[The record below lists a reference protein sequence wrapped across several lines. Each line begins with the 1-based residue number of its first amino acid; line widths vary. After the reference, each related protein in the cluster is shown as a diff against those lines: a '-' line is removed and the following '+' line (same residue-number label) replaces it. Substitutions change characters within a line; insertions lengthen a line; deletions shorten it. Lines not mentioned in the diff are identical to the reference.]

1 MTESPDPVALIT
13 GAASGFGR
21 DLALE
26 LSGRGFHVVATDI
39 NGSRL
44 ADLKA
49 LGIQTEVLDV
59 TKQADID
66 RVFSKVQKQ
75 LGRLDV
81 LVANAGF
88 GNFGSIEE
96 TSPEAVRRMFEVNL
110 FGVERCVRAALPI
123 MRSRANGRILIT
135 TSIVSH
141 VSLAGLGWY
150 AATKHAARAMANALR
165 NEVRWLGIRVSLIEP
180 GTSKTGFD
188 SVAFGA
194 LDDASAIGDYRRVM
208 TGFERRL
215 RLLYRLSPGTRK
227 TVRAM
232 VHASTAKQPRAVY
245 PASWDVRGL
254 KLFFYGLPRSWS
266 DSLILALAKT
276 PPKTKV

>member
-1 MTESPDPVALIT
+1 MTKSPDPVALIT

-26 LSGRGFHVVATDI
+26 LNGRGFLVIATDI
-39 NGSRL
+39 DGKRL
-44 ADLKA
+44 KELRPV
-49 LGIQTEVLDV
+49 GIQTEALDV
-59 TKQADID
+59 TDQSAID
-66 RVFSKVQKQ
+66 RVFSKLAKKH
-75 LGRLDV
+75 GRLDV

-96 TSPEAVRRMFEVNL
+96 TGVEAVRRMFEVNL
-110 FGVERCVRAALPI
+110 FGVERCIRAALPL
-123 MRSRANGRILIT
+123 MREQRSGRILVT

-188 SVAFGA
+188 SVAFRA
-194 LDDASAIGDYRRVM
+194 LAGTRAIADYGDVM

-215 RLLYRLSPGTRK
+215 RLLYRLSPGTKK

-232 VHASTAKQPRAVY
+232 VHAATARRPRAVY
-245 PASWDVRGL
+245 PASWDVRAL
-254 KLFFYGLPRSWS
+254 KLVFYGLPRTWS
-266 DSLILALAKT
+266 DALILALAKT
-276 PPKTKV
+276 KTKSQV

>member
-1 MTESPDPVALIT
+1 MTKSLDPVALIT

-26 LSGRGFHVVATDI
+26 LSGRGFHVIATDI
-39 NGSRL
+39 NGETLS
-44 ADLKA
+44 DLSQV
-49 LGIQTEVLDV
+49 GIQTEVLDV

-66 RVFSKVQKQ
+66 RVFSKVAKDQ
-75 LGRLDV
+75 GRLDV

-96 TSPEAVRRMFEVNL
+96 TKSEAVRRMFEVNL
-110 FGVERCVRAALPI
+110 FGVERCIRAALPM
-123 MRSRANGRILIT
+123 MRAQTRGRILVT

-194 LDDASAIGDYRRVM
+194 LDDARVIEDYGKVM

-215 RLLYRLSPGTRK
+215 RLLYRLSPGTKK

-232 VHASTAKQPRAVY
+232 VHAATSRRPRAVY

-266 DSLILALAKT
+266 DSVILALAKT
-276 PPKTKV
+276 RSKDAV

>member
-1 MTESPDPVALIT
+1 MTMSPDPVALIT

-26 LSGRGFHVVATDI
+26 LNSRGFLVIAADI
-39 NGSRL
+39 NRERL
-44 ADLKA
+44 KELKP
-49 LGIQTEVLDV
+49 LGIHTELLDV
-59 TKQADID
+59 SKQAEVD
-66 RVFSKVQKQ
+66 RVFAKVAKSQ
-75 LGRLDV
+75 GRIDV

-88 GNFGSIEE
+88 VNFGSIEE

-110 FGVERCVRAALPI
+110 FGVERCIRAALPL
-123 MRSRANGRILIT
+123 MRAQGAGRILVT

-194 LDDASAIGDYRRVM
+194 LQETGAIADYGNIM

-215 RLLYRLSPGTRK
+215 RLLYRLSPGTKK

-232 VHASTAKQPRAVY
+232 VHASTAQRPRAVY
-245 PASWDVRGL
+245 PASWDVRAL
-254 KLFFYGLPRSWS
+254 KLVFYGLPRSWA
-266 DSLILALAKT
+266 DALILALAKT
-276 PPKTKV
+276 KSKTPG

>member
-1 MTESPDPVALIT
+1 MAKSPDPVALIT

-26 LSGRGFHVVATDI
+26 LNGRGFLVIATDI
-39 NGSRL
+39 NRERL
-44 ADLKA
+44 KELKP

-59 TKQADID
+59 SNQVEVD
-66 RVFSKVQKQ
+66 RVFDKVAKSH
-75 LGRLDV
+75 GRLDV
-81 LVANAGF
+81 LVANAGY

-96 TSPEAVRRMFEVNL
+96 TSAEAVRRMFEVNL

-123 MRSRANGRILIT
+123 MRAQGAGRILVT

-150 AATKHAARAMANALR
+150 AATKHAARAMVNALR

-194 LDDASAIGDYRRVM
+194 LEETRAIADYGKVM

-215 RLLYRLSPGTRK
+215 RLLYKLSPGTKK

-232 VHASTAKQPRAVY
+232 VHASTARRPRAVY
-245 PASWDVRGL
+245 PASWDVRVL
-254 KLFFYGLPRSWS
+254 KLVFYGLPRSWS
-266 DSLILALAKT
+266 DALILRLAKT
-276 PPKTKV
+276 KSKSAA

>member
-123 MRSRANGRILIT
+123 MRSRANGRILVT

-208 TGFERRL
+208 AGFERRL
-215 RLLYRLSPGTRK
+215 RLLYRLSPGTKK

-232 VHASTAKQPRAVY
+232 VHASTAKRPRAVY

-266 DSLILALAKT
+266 DSLILALAKSR
-276 PPKTKV
+276 PKTKV